1 VKFEEKKM
9 IRVYHRTWTAEDEFT
24 VLVHGAA
31 VLNNPQEL
39 VAEVLTDDL
48 EEAYRM
54 TQNIEGSWSK
64 PRLMFDEYDRL
75 SENPDFHPEVWVKA
89 PLHVV
94 DGREYGL
101 RSTMMGDIME
111 KDGVKY
117 QVDFFGFKQVA

>member
-1 VKFEEKKM
+1 M
-9 IRVYHRTWTAEDEFT
+9 IRVYHRTWSAEDEFT

-39 VAEVLTDDL
+39 VAEVMTDSL

-54 TQNIEGSWSK
+54 TQNINGSWSK
-64 PRLMFDEYDRL
+64 PRVMFEYDL
-75 SENPDFHPEVWVKA
+75 LVENPDFHPEVQVMA

-94 DGREYGL
+94 DGRTYGL

-117 QVDFFGFKQVA
+117 QVDFVGFKQVA